1 MRSLPLALLAFLP
14 LAAPAATQAP
24 TAAPPSEAEVRVVEY
39 LKDYVRPHQ
48 RVVVSQL
55 YNEVFT
61 SDEERAVLN
70 RLFNTFFKIPL
81 YLAQQQQ
88 AAGRPPTLAEIS
100 EQFRFQVPGEAE
112 VLLRIMERD
121 PRMPQFLTRNPM
133 NGEIIH
139 VDVER
144 ILSHPRFGKAL
155 ERTIA
160 GWQGKAAPDFVTT
173 DYQGESF
180 GSAELQG
187 KPHLL
192 YFWFTGCPPCV
203 RTSPMLVELER
214 TFGPKGLRIV
224 GLNADRVLE
233 LPYGDEERLAYARQ
247 HGLGFTLAY
256 LTPEIQ
262 EAYGSVSVFP
272 TMFFV
277 DAKGTII
284 EHFVNQ
290 QEPSALEAAARLALQ

>member
-1 MRSLPLALLAFLP
+1 MRSLAVSLLAALP
-14 LAAPAATQAP
+14 LTAPASAQAP
-24 TAAPPSEAEVRVVEY
+24 APAPPSEAEVRVVEY
-39 LKDYVRPHQ
+39 LKSHVRPRE

-61 SDEERAVLN
+61 ADAERAVLN
-70 RLFNTFFKIPL
+70 RLFNSFFKLPL

-88 AAGRPPTLAEIS
+88 ATGRPPTLAEIS

-112 VLLRIMERD
+112 VMLRIMETD
-121 PRMPQFLTRNPM
+121 PRMPQFLTRNPVS
-133 NGEIIH
+133 GEIVH

-160 GWQGKAAPDFVTT
+160 GWQGKTAPGFATT
-173 DYQGESF
+173 DYQGQPV
-180 GSAELQG
+180 GSAALAG
-187 KPHLL
+187 RPHLL

-214 TFGPKGLRIV
+214 RFGPKGLRIV

-247 HGLGFTLAY
+247 QGFSFTLAH

-277 DAKGTII
+277 DAKGTIV
-284 EHFVNQ
+284 EHLVNQ
-290 QEPSALEAAARLALQ
+290 QEPAALEAAARLALQ